1 MGEARRVDGTRR
13 GRHARGDSVTAPLLS
28 LRGVA
33 RRYAGGGPAGALTG
47 LDLDVRAGEFVAIVG
62 RSGAGKSTLLNVL
75 GLLDSADEGEYRVAG
90 VDVASL
96 PERERDALRS
106 RTFGFV
112 FQDSFVLPRE
122 TVARNTALPLRTRG
136 ERTGDQ
142 REPVAQA
149 LEGVEL
155 LPLADQRAG
164 TLSGGERQRV
174 AIARAVVGRP
184 AVILADEPTGNLD
197 SATADAVL
205 GVLSALHRTGVTI
218 VLITH
223 SPEVAAHAQRR
234 LRLEDGRV
242 VDDSGA
248 AGTGEDSS
256 GGDPA
261 DAAPSAAARRR
272 RAPHLADAVS
282 SLLLSP
288 GRTLGIL
295 AAFVLAVAGLV
306 TSVGMSAT
314 AAQQISARLDAA
326 ALDQITVRLPAETTL
341 PQLRE
346 AATDIGGLRGVEAAS
361 ARLTVPA
368 AVAHPER
375 WVASSVV
382 TTDAAVIAVDRA
394 LLDVELVTT
403 RPSTSSDWLDAA
415 DGSPVALLGAGAAA
429 DLGIPVGRTGDTV
442 RIAGSP
448 VVVAGFIES
457 SQRDPALSES
467 ILVSLTDL
475 EVPDRA
481 EPSVVA
487 RTAPGRPAAIA
498 ESVPLAVDAAHP
510 ERSVVQTVA
519 DLRLLS
525 RGVSSDL
532 AANLLLVSLLL
543 LVLVCLTSA
552 TSMFLA
558 VSARTREI
566 ALRRA
571 VGATRSDIRAL
582 FLAEGTVIGAAGAVS
597 GLALGVLATAVLSAA
612 QGWAPVLDLL
622 SAAAGVVAGI
632 GAGAVSAV
640 APALRAAR
648 IEPALA
654 LRAG

>member
-1 MGEARRVDGTRR
+1 MSG
-13 GRHARGDSVTAPLLS
+13 PLLS
-28 LRGVA
+28 LRGVG
-33 RRYAGGGPAGALTG
+33 RRYPGGGSAGALSG

-62 RSGAGKSTLLNVL
+62 RSGAGKSTLLNIL
-75 GLLDSADEGEYRVAG
+75 GLLDSADEGEYRLAG

-142 REPVAQA
+142 RDPVAQA
-149 LEGVEL
+149 LEGVAL

-205 GVLSALHRTGVTI
+205 EVLSALHRAGVTI

-248 AGTGEDSS
+248 VPDADQGAGLSAADSS
-256 GGDPA
+256 EAAQGATDPSDPA
-261 DAAPSAAARRR
+261 PAAAPRRR

-288 GRTLGIL
+288 ARTLGIL

-306 TSVGMSAT
+306 TSVGMSAA

-346 AATDIGGLRGVEAAS
+346 AASDIGGLEGVEAAS
-361 ARLTVPA
+361 ARLTLPA

-382 TTDAAVIAVDRA
+382 ATDAAVVAVDRA
-394 LLDVELVTT
+394 FLDVELVTT
-403 RPSTSSDWLDAA
+403 RPSAASEWLDAV
-415 DGSPVALLGAGAAA
+415 DGGPVALLGAGAAA

-442 RIAGSP
+442 RIAGTP
-448 VVVAGFIES
+448 VVVAGFVES
-457 SQRDPALSES
+457 SQRDPALAES

-475 EVPDRA
+475 EVPARA

-582 FLAEGTVIGAAGAVS
+582 FLAEGTVIGAAGAFS

-612 QGWAPVLDLL
+612 QGWTPVLDPL
-622 SAAAGVVAGI
+622 SAAAGVLAGI